1 MSLSEKSYKSIN
13 YYLPSHNP
21 ELSQNGLSV
30 GQSESF
36 SHLPAIQQCVSS
48 ASHSVILKYL

>member
-36 SHLPAIQQCVSS
+36 SHLPAIQQCV
-48 ASHSVILKYL
+48 